1 MVLWDKM
8 RLGDFRF
15 LENDFQVDF
24 FAVFNLIFLGEKEA
38 LKYFVKSHL
47 NLIYS
52 DIYVYGFGP

>member
-1 MVLWDKM
+1 M
-8 RLGDFRF
+8 RLGDFSF
-15 LENDFQVDF
+15 LENGFQVDF

-47 NLIYS
+47 NFIYS